1 MVSTTIYSWNID
13 LLTWQNNQTI
23 IKKAYTGV
31 NRSRIL
37 TKDRQYSDQIK
48 KDKMTNND
56 LQNTA

>member
-23 IKKAYTGV
+23 IKKAYKGV

-37 TKDRQYSDQIK
+37 TKDRQYSDQNK